1 VAVVVHVVMPGMI
14 GGVYKS
20 FFPKEGLIAEQANA
34 SVGSS
39 RVASLGPALDEVA
52 QRPLLGGGLGSRIPI
67 GPGQNSFIV
76 DDQWLSTAM
85 ETGLVGVAVWL
96 AVFLIFIR
104 RMGRAA
110 RADQGPRGW
119 FFVGLTASATA
130 FAVGMFT
137 YDAFSFIQVTF
148 VLFILLALGC
158 VGLALQAPAAVAQ
171 WRPTS
176 RHVTSP

>member
-1 VAVVVHVVMPGMI
+1 VAIHVVMPGML
-14 GGVYKS
+14 GGIYKS

-34 SVGSS
+34 DVGSS

-52 QRPLLGGGLGSRIPI
+52 ERPLLGGGLGSRIPI

-85 ETGLVGVAVWL
+85 ETGLIGLVLWL
-96 AVFLIFIR
+96 SVFLIFIR

-110 RADQGPRGW
+110 RGDRGPRGW
-119 FFVGLTASATA
+119 FFVGLTAAAAA
-130 FAVGMFT
+130 FAVGMLT

-158 VGLALQAPAAVAQ
+158 AGLALDDERTSAQ
-171 WRPTS
+171 PRPIS
-176 RHVTSP
+176 RQVTNA